1 MIGSGGGTPSPAV
14 APPGPDGGT
23 AAARG
28 AGGRTRSER
37 QMHWPNLLLSL
48 IILVGPTNV
57 SGESA
62 IRQLFSLAICQ
73 RLCNFIFENKK
84 GN

>member
-14 APPGPDGGT
+14 SPPGPDGGT

-57 SGESA
+57 SGKSA
-62 IRQLFSLAICQ
+62 IRRLFSLAICQ
-73 RLCNFIFENKK
+73 FVFAILFSKIKK
-84 GN
+84 